1 MPTNTLP
8 FSTRLSTRFST
19 RLRTAA
25 RASLIGM
32 ASVACGLAFA
42 NEATIRAQ
50 LPKKLPD
57 LPAIKSVQKT
67 PINGLYEVVL
77 GDADVIY
84 TTADAKYIFQ
94 GDLIDIDNKIS
105 LTEQRV
111 EALTKV
117 RFANLD
123 FKNSFKIVRGNGKR
137 HMAIFEDP
145 NCGYCKRFEKQ
156 LKTIDNVTVHM
167 FLLPIL
173 GNDSV
178 AKSANIWCAKDK
190 GKTWLNWMTKDITP
204 PKNMAK
210 CDTSALTANVQFARK
225 HRINGTPL
233 TIFSD
238 DTRVGGAV
246 SMRQIEDNLQAAETA
261 QLLKAK
267 KNKKSK

>member
-1 MPTNTLP
+1 MNTH
-8 FSTRLSTRFST
+8 SISK
-19 RLRTAA
+19 RLRTAT
-25 RASLIGM
+25 RATVIAV

-42 NEATIRAQ
+42 SEASIRAQ

-67 PINGLYEVVL
+67 PIKGLYEVVL
-77 GDADVIY
+77 GEADVIY

-94 GDLIDIDNKIS
+94 GDLIDIDKKIS

-117 RFANLD
+117 QFAKLN

-173 GNDSV
+173 GEDS
-178 AKSANIWCAKDK
+178 AIKSANIWCAKDQ
-190 GKTWLNWMTKDITP
+190 GKTWLDWMTKDINP
-204 PKNMAK
+204 PKAMTK
-210 CDTSALTANVQFARK
+210 CDTSALAENVQFARR

-261 QLLKAK
+261 KILKAK
-267 KNKKSK
+267 KSKKSK